1 MQQHPHAPTMYL
13 DDLEILANNRSI
25 SLRNYFTEG
34 FNKGL
39 PEDRFK
45 YELILPFDDDIEG
58 LGEWIHSPDDDLTPV
73 TEDAITL
80 KASSCKPI
88 PAISVLNTLEH
99 SIILLAG
106 LMDANQDVVNMEGQ
120 FMLMRSFTILS
131 NYGNVHESGI

>member
-45 YELILPFDDDIEG
+45 YELILPCRTTTNYNEWKKFYSLVDDDIEG

-73 TEDAITL
+73 TEDGMD
-80 KASSCKPI
+80 
-88 PAISVLNTLEH
+88 E
-99 SIILLAG
+99 IL
-106 LMDANQDVVNMEGQ
+106 
-120 FMLMRSFTILS
+120 FI
-131 NYGNVHESGI
+131 